1 MPRSPRSPPASSEA
15 RPSPRGGRNRAESA
29 PQTPHDALFKGTL
42 GRVQHARSLL
52 RAVLP
57 PELSGLVRWSTLKK
71 QPGSFVDETLREQHT
86 DLLFSAQVGERPVF
100 FYVLFEHQ
108 STADRWMMLR
118 LLRYMIRIWEEHLA
132 KEPKATRLPAI
143 VPVVLHHSETGWTYA
158 TAFEE
163 LIDLDDET
171 RDEALPFVPRFR
183 LLLDDVSHATDEE
196 LLARSMT
203 ALAKMVLGCFR
214 HSRDMRN
221 LLENLRPWA
230 NLLEEIRRSPSGV
243 RAYAIIL
250 RYILGAADHTP
261 EQLRALVAGAAPP
274 EIEEEMAST
283 ADMLIEEGMQKG
295 LLKGRQEGRRA
306 GRADTVLKLLRLKF
320 RRLPAGTAARVRDA
334 SEAELQRWTERVL
347 TATSL
352 ADVLDD

>member
-1 MPRSPRSPPASSEA
+1 MSRSAAGSSASPRV
-15 RPSPRGGRNRAESA
+15 RPSPRGARRVPSSPAS
-29 PQTPHDALFKGTL
+29 TPHDALFKATL
-42 GRVQHARSLL
+42 GKVQHARSLL

-57 PELSGLVRWSTLKK
+57 PGLSGLVRWSTLRK

-86 DLLFSAQVGERPVF
+86 DLLFSAQVGERPAF

-118 LLRYMIRIWEEHLA
+118 LLRYMIRIWEDHLA
-132 KEPKATRLPAI
+132 RVPSATKLPAI

-171 RDEALPFVPRFR
+171 RDDALPFVPRFR
-183 LLLDDVSHATDEE
+183 LVLDDVSRATDEE
-196 LLARSMT
+196 LLARSIT
-203 ALAKMVLGCFR
+203 AVAKVVLGCFR
-214 HSRDMRN
+214 HSRDMRS

-230 NLLEEIRRSPSGV
+230 ELLAEIRRSPSGL
-243 RAYAIIL
+243 RAYALIL
-250 RYILGAADHTP
+250 RYILLEADLKP
-261 EQLRALVAGAAPP
+261 QQLRDLVAGAAPP

-295 LLKGRQEGRRA
+295 LQEGRRA
-306 GRADTVLKLLRLKF
+306 GRAETVLKQLRLKF
-320 RRLPAGTAARVRDA
+320 RRLPAGTAARVREA
-334 SEAELQRWTERVL
+334 SETELERWTERVL

-352 ADVLDD
+352 ADVLES